1 MDASGRFKGR
11 PACELITNKRSIY
24 FRAWLS
30 TALHPLIGY
39 RLESKHLESYT
50 KIPDELKVKLEWVY
64 GIRSSDTRR
73 ALQYTVGSLA
83 ADSVGARDKFER
95 ITDRNNEEIV
105 YFIASVVVLLNTN
118 VNKQR
123 FYLSHDQEVI
133 SIAISPLDGLIIAT
147 GELALNP
154 AIHIWSRKSLE
165 SLAVIK
171 GLHSMGVH
179 MLSFT
184 TDNKYLVTCGL
195 TNPSAVIIYD
205 WATSEVVISTSIH
218 APTQEIF
225 TL

>member
-1 MDASGRFKGR
+1 M
-11 PACELITNKRSIY
+11 
-24 FRAWLS
+24 
-30 TALHPLIGY
+30 
-39 RLESKHLESYT
+39 
-50 KIPDELKVKLEWVY
+50 
-64 GIRSSDTRR
+64 
-73 ALQYTVGSLA
+73 
-83 ADSVGARDKFER
+83 
-95 ITDRNNEEIV
+95 
-105 YFIASVVVLLNTN
+105 VLLNTN

-147 GELALNP
+147 GELAINP

-205 WATSEVVISTSIH
+205 WSTSEVVISTSIH

-225 TL
+225 TLQDIQSRNEIMDDQAEDEYNSKMMRPRGGVVVISLRQIEIFTVNDGTFSQSSLPFDILAGAEGKISNPICGMAMIANFRNRFFQDLNVEAD